1 MAKITFALLLL
12 LLCLLL
18 AQSHATTT
26 FKEIS
31 FQLQNQS
38 FVELD
43 ESLQRALPLRQPPP
57 PRSAVLD
64 AEADAV
70 KEGVLILVQALA
82 EGLNGRRG
90 LLSFHN
96 NGEDEP
102 MAASQTVA

>member
-12 LLCLLL
+12 LLCPLL

-64 AEADAV
+64 AEAAV
-70 KEGVLILVQALA
+70 KESLLILVQALA

-102 MAASQTVA
+102 AAASQTVA